1 MLRYPS
7 DHEDRPIYVLFYNLT
22 TREIISVKT
31 NIEIEKV
38 KTTEII

>member
-7 DHEDRPIYVLFYNLT
+7 NYKDRPVYILFCDLT

-31 NIEIEKV
+31 NI
-38 KTTEII
+38 KTENTKTIEII

>member
-7 DHEDRPIYVLFYNLT
+7 NYKDRPIYILFCNLT

-31 NIEIEKV
+31 NIETEKV
-38 KTTEII
+38 KTIEIT

>member
-7 DHEDRPIYVLFYNLT
+7 NHKDRPVYILFYNLT

-31 NIEIEKV
+31 NIETEKV
-38 KTTEII
+38 KIIEIT